1 MAYASPT
8 LPMTAHPGQP
18 LRGRIRVPGDKS
30 ISHRSLIFGTLAV
43 GETRIEG
50 LLESEDI
57 LNTAAAMQALGA
69 TVEKNSDGSWLVS
82 GVGIGALKEPESII
96 DFGNA
101 GTGVRLV
108 MGMVG
113 AHPIAATFTGDASLS
128 GRPMGRVLNPLRE
141 IGTEVIARS
150 GDRLPLTLRGPQTAL
165 AQTYRVPMPSAQ
177 VKSAVL
183 LAGLNAP
190 GITTVIEPVLT
201 RDHTE
206 RMLIGFGADLDM
218 STGDNGERI
227 IALKGQPELTAQ
239 NIIVPGDPSSA
250 AFPVVAALITPDSDL
265 VVENVLLNPHR
276 IGLMTTL
283 REMGGDI
290 TFENER
296 ETGGE
301 KIADIHVKHSSLTGL
316 SVPADRAPSMIDEYP
331 ILAVASAFA
340 EGETRMNGLE
350 ELRVKE
356 SDRLSAVARG
366 LEANGIPCTEGKDTL
381 SVSGQSNQIGGGTV
395 VTHMDHRIAMSFLIL
410 GLAANQPIT
419 VDDGSPI
426 ATSFPNFRDLM
437 SKLGGSIV
445 VREADAA

>member
-1 MAYASPT
+1 MVHASST
-8 LPMTAHPGQP
+8 LPMTAHPGRP
-18 LRGRIRVPGDKS
+18 LKGRITVPGDKS

-43 GETRIEG
+43 GRTRIEG

-57 LNTAAAMQALGA
+57 LNTAAAMRSLGA
-69 TVEKNSDGSWLVS
+69 TVEKNSDGVWLVD
-82 GVGIGALKEPESII
+82 GVGIGALKEPETVL

-108 MGMVG
+108 MGVVG
-113 AHPIAATFTGDASLS
+113 SHPISATFSGDASLS

-150 GDRLPLTLRGPQTAL
+150 GDKLPLSLRGPQTAL

-206 RMLIGFGADLDM
+206 RMLMGFGAKLDV
-218 STGDNGERI
+218 STGENGERI
-227 IALKGQPELTAQ
+227 IALHGQPELTAQ
-239 NIIVPGDPSSA
+239 DIIVPGDPSSA
-250 AFPVVAALITPDSDL
+250 AFPIVAALITPGSDL

-276 IGLMTTL
+276 IGLLFTL
-283 REMGGDI
+283 RDMGADI
-290 TFENER
+290 QFENER
-296 ETGGE
+296 DTGGE
-301 KIADIHVKHSSLTGL
+301 KIADIHVRYSSLKGV

-331 ILAVASAFA
+331 ILAVAAAFA

-356 SDRLSAVARG
+356 SDRLAAVARG
-366 LEANGIPCTEGKDTL
+366 LEANGIPCAEGEDTL
-381 SVSGQSNQIGGGTV
+381 FVTGKSDQIGGGTV
-395 VTHMDHRIAMSFLIL
+395 VTHLDHRIAMSFLVL

-437 SKLGGSIV
+437 GKLGGSII